1 MKIIHLDEE
10 QLVDGCLAGD
20 RNCQRM
26 LYERYYGAM
35 MGVCMRYT
43 SDREEA
49 RDVLHEGFIKIFR
62 NLAGFQRGTNLG
74 GWIRRVIVNTAI
86 DQYRRS
92 ARIPQSVDI
101 STAIG
106 EFDHATDIVSDMSAQ
121 EILAIVQQLPPAY
134 RTVFNLYVVE
144 GYPHKDI
151 GEMLGISEGTSKSNL
166 AKARTKLQ
174 KMIIDSRKGQQSSD
188 DERYA

>member
-26 LYERYYGAM
+26 LYERYYGSM
-35 MGVCMRYT
+35 MAVCMRYT

-62 NLAGFQRGTNLG
+62 NLAVFQRGTNLG
-74 GWIRRVIVNTAI
+74 GWIRRVMVNTAI
-86 DQYRRS
+86 DFYRRS
-92 ARIPQSVDI
+92 ARAPQTVDI
-101 STAIG
+101 NTAVG
-106 EFDHATDIVSDMSAQ
+106 EYDHATDIVSEMSAQ
-121 EILAIVQQLPPAY
+121 EILDLVQQLPPAY

-144 GYPHKDI
+144 GYPHKEI

-174 KMIIDSRKGQQSSD
+174 KMIIEARKGKQATD